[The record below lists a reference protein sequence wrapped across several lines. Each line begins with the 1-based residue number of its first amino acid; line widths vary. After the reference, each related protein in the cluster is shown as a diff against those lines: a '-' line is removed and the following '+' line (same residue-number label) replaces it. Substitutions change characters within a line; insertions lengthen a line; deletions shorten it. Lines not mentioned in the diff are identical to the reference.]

1 MNGEQEEKE
10 TVGQVYWRE
19 GHDAEWEKAERNI
32 RGGEEEMRGWD
43 ANNGEISI
51 EELKEAEGTNKQVKE
66 WRKDINNRKDR
77 PSVTN

>member
-1 MNGEQEEKE
+1 MNGEQERKDWMTVE

-19 GHDAEWEKAERNI
+19 GDDAEWEIAERNI

-51 EELKEAEGTNKQVKE
+51 EELKEAEGTDKQK
-66 WRKDINNRKDR
+66 
-77 PSVTN
+77 